1 MTTVLMLHGLGNDRA
16 NPLALF
22 SPIVPPGSLVIAPDV
37 RAHGDDDRIG
47 PPSAFALPALAS
59 DVAARVR
66 AEQAAAGREGE
77 PFTVIGISMGAAIAL
92 RLLLSGE
99 LPLERAVFVRP
110 AFTEVSLPENLRA
123 FPVIGELL
131 AARGARQ
138 GEEEFRRTSFYAQ
151 AAASSTR
158 GAAGLLEQFRSPGA
172 AARAVRLVEIPRN
185 PAFTAA
191 DDLAAL
197 GAAVPT
203 AVAWAPRDPVHPVAV
218 AESWMARLGAPGIPL
233 PARDENYSA
242 YVAATRSGVAGWLGW
257 S

>member
-1 MTTVLMLHGLGNDRA
+1 MSTVLLLHGLGNDRS
-16 NPLALF
+16 NPLTLF

-37 RAHGDDDRIG
+37 RAHGDDERTG
-47 PPSAFALPALAS
+47 PASAFSLPSLAA
-59 DVAARVR
+59 DIAARVR
-66 AEQAAAGREGE
+66 AEQTAGGRGGE
-77 PFTVIGISMGAAIAL
+77 PVTVIGISMGAAIAL
-92 RLLLSGE
+92 RLLLSQA
-99 LPLERAVFVRP
+99 LPVERAVFVRP
-110 AFTEVSLPENLRA
+110 AFTDSPLPENLRA

-131 AARGARQ
+131 ATRGARQ
-138 GEEEFRRTSFYAQ
+138 GEAEFRRTSLFST
-151 AAASSTR
+151 AAASSKR

-172 AARAVRLVEIPRN
+172 VARAVRLVEIPRN
-185 PAFTAA
+185 AAFTAA

-218 AESWMARLGAPGIPL
+218 ADSWMARLGASGIAL
-233 PARDENYSA
+233 PARDDDYSA